1 MTGRAGRHPDEGATS
16 PDTRRD
22 ERATGQGGR
31 RPGESTT
38 GPHTRRPDE
47 HATGRDAGQPAAFR
61 RLHHATFTMPV
72 GEEDRARAFYGG
84 VLGMA
89 EVPKPA
95 TMRPVGCWFGTGGVE
110 IHGLPDE
117 DFRPN
122 RLGHPAI
129 LVDDL
134 DALAARLAGHGAA
147 VETDDRFPGHRRFH
161 TYDCFGNQLEFLQ
174 ADP

>member
-1 MTGRAGRHPDEGATS
+1 MTTPDERQAGQHTTAR
-16 PDTRRD
+16 PDTGTS
-22 ERATGQGGR
+22 A
-31 RPGESTT
+31 S
-38 GPHTRRPDE
+38 
-47 HATGRDAGQPAAFR
+47 DAGTSAPYTGNPVAFL

-84 VLGMA
+84 VLGMT

-134 DALAARLAGHGAA
+134 DALAARLAGHGAV